1 MPGPPSAIVGQ
12 PPLTADDLLIVHG
25 WQVLLGMGQKDPS
38 EGLTIAAK
46 PPPSGQPHDSH
57 SKNIAVGCAISMV
70 LMILFTGTRLLIRG
84 TNKNLIWGMD
94 DWTILFGTV
103 GHTVV
108 LVPLNILLYNGTIPP
123 SVAKATEY

>member
-1 MPGPPSAIVGQ
+1 MPGPPSANVGQ

-38 EGLTIAAK
+38 LGLTIAAK
-46 PPPSGQPHDSH
+46 PPPPGQPHDSH
-57 SKNIAVGCAISMV
+57 TTSIAVGCAISMV

-84 TNKNLIWGMD
+84 INKSLIWGMD

-103 GHTVV
+103 GHPVV
-108 LVPLNILLYNGTIPP
+108 LVPLNILSFSSAPFRPP
-123 SVAKATEY
+123 